1 MNTAGPYYNRQ
12 ETYPYYQLPFCR
24 GTGEIEHRHETL
36 GEALQG
42 LDLVNSGIPIR
53 YLRR

>member
-1 MNTAGPYYNRQ
+1 MNTVGSFYNRQ

-24 GTGEIEHRHETL
+24 GKGEIEHRHETL

-53 YLRR
+53 YLRK